1 MTIDLAVQCLW
12 MSFLVLAPLAA
23 WLGWRRVASSRRLR
37 FYLLRREQAVE
48 GWRAILLG
56 VLLVLL
62 ATLVWR
68 LGRPAAYAIFRPTA
82 SITPTATA
90 TSTPTPSAIPTITV
104 TPSISLTPSI
114 TPTASST
121 VTPQLPERL
130 VLFFQETVTPR
141 PDVLFSPVLITD
153 RLNAG
158 NLAVDPR
165 LEFTDPPRTLYGA
178 FSYENL
184 QNGVRWT
191 ALWYFRGEVI
201 CYESTPWDG
210 GTGGYGYTDCAPP
223 DGWRVGDYEIQIFV
237 GLTWKVTGRFAV
249 LSVRPTPT
257 LTPSPS
263 GTPG

>member
-1 MTIDLAVQCLW
+1 
-12 MSFLVLAPLAA
+12 
-23 WLGWRRVASSRRLR
+23 
-37 FYLLRREQAVE
+37 
-48 GWRAILLG
+48 
-56 VLLVLL
+56 
-62 ATLVWR
+62 
-68 LGRPAAYAIFRPTA
+68 
-82 SITPTATA
+82 
-90 TSTPTPSAIPTITV
+90 
-104 TPSISLTPSI
+104 
-114 TPTASST
+114 
-121 VTPQLPERL
+121 L

-141 PDVLFSPVLITD
+141 PDVLFSPVLVTD

-165 LEFTDPPRTLYGA
+165 LEFSDPPRTLYGA

-191 ALWYFRGEVI
+191 ALWYFRGEVV

-210 GTGGYGYTDCAPP
+210 GTGGYGYTECAPP

-263 GTPG
+263 ATPG